1 MKRSLALAKI
11 LHKTN
16 QPIAKALQGKIFR
29 ILRHKCIETLVLMIA
44 ILGVIRG
51 AEGLGRTHL
60 NFLPVKPEEDN
71 LRPNQ
76 HAVAY
81 PIIPSFS
88 FFSVCEQV
96 QSDMSHD
103 R

>member
-1 MKRSLALAKI
+1 M
-11 LHKTN
+11 N

-60 NFLPVKPEEDN
+60 K
-71 LRPNQ
+71 
-76 HAVAY
+76 
-81 PIIPSFS
+81 FS
-88 FFSVCEQV
+88 P
-96 QSDMSHD
+96 
-103 R
+103 RKT

>member
-1 MKRSLALAKI
+1 
-11 LHKTN
+11 
-16 QPIAKALQGKIFR
+16 
-29 ILRHKCIETLVLMIA
+29 MIA

-88 FFSVCEQV
+88 FFSVCEQQFQIQNV
-96 QSDMSHD
+96 VKDTKGSMYLLA
-103 R
+103 RVLL